1 MAYSHDDEI
10 SRRTAMRLLG
20 AAGLG
25 AATAGSVTAQSDG
38 SETVELKLLHDTHVH
53 GRLGNADESENIENY
68 FGLMDSLTTNPDNTL
83 RLGVG
88 DDLGSSALSTEFE
101 GKHIVD
107 AFEAGDLSQCTF
119 GNHDFDF
126 GPDVLKTRVSETEG
140 FQWVTANVR
149 KQETGE
155 TFATAEGVKRFDTV
169 DIGGITV
176 GVTGILTERASEVTF
191 QRSSQ
196 RCNQR
201 AQM

>member
-1 MAYSHDDEI
+1 MMVYSHDDAI

-38 SETVELKLLHDTHVH
+38 SETVELKLLHDTHVHGRLLHDTHVH

-149 KQETGE
+149 GSPL
-155 TFATAEGVKRFDTV
+155 V
-169 DIGGITV
+169 
-176 GVTGILTERASEVTF
+176 
-191 QRSSQ
+191 
-196 RCNQR
+196 
-201 AQM
+201 